1 MPHRTEAIMS
11 KGMGALRGA
20 KAAIRGLGG
29 VFRKLTEEHGE
40 TSALLLR
47 VRRSSD
53 VELRRRLFPIL
64 RAELL
69 GHEQGELAEVYPVF
83 MQYRELA
90 SYARDH
96 AREAEEIERLLD
108 HLSAMGGGDAAWT
121 HAFDELARLVTHH
134 MKKEE
139 DVYFPA
145 ASRVLTKDEL
155 RRMLPRYEAAKAEA
169 SRLTT

>member
-1 MPHRTEAIMS
+1 MPHRTETIMS
-11 KGMGALRGA
+11 KSMGALRGA

-29 VFRKLTEEHGE
+29 IFRKLTEEHGE
-40 TSALLLR
+40 MSALLVR

-69 GHEQGELAEVYPVF
+69 GHEKGELAEVYPIF
-83 MQYRELA
+83 MQYPELA
-90 SYARDH
+90 PFAREH

-108 HLSAMGGGDAAWT
+108 HLTAMGGGEAAWA
-121 HAFDELARLVTHH
+121 HSFDELVRLVTQH

-139 DVYFPA
+139 DVYFPEA
-145 ASRVLTKDEL
+145 TRLLGKDEAQ
-155 RRMLPRYEAAKAEA
+155 RILPRYEAARAEA
-169 SRLTT
+169 SRSST